1 MIVYLDANI
10 VIYLIEQPL
19 HWGPRAAAR
28 YAALRAAGDEVVISD
43 LLRLECRVG
52 PLRSGNVR
60 MLARFDA
67 FFAAPDVRVVPVS
80 DRVCERA
87 GQVRATYRFK
97 ALDSLHLAAAIVH
110 GCDRFLTNDARL
122 NACTDIAVEVL
133 P

>member
-67 FFAAPDVRVVPVS
+67 FF
-80 DRVCERA
+80 